1 MAYELRFH
9 VIQVVL
15 VSLPLMVY
23 SGRPADTSAKQLQF
37 PEDCGFSTD
46 LSAYVDTPLPTK
58 PFVPSS
64 SSGTSILSSN
74 KSSNSERHWLS
85 GRGGSTTVAMAYEL
99 RFHVIQVVLVSL
111 PVMVYSG
118 RLAGTFAK
126 QLQFPEDCGFST
138 DLSAYVDTPVPTKPF
153 VPSSS
158 SGTSILSSNK
168 GGNSE
173 RHWFSGRGCS
183 TTVAMAYELRF
194 HVIQAV
200 LV

>member
-1 MAYELRFH
+1 
-9 VIQVVL
+9 
-15 VSLPLMVY
+15 MVY

-58 PFVPSS
+58 PFVPSL

-99 RFHVIQVVLVSL
+99 RFHVIQVLLVSL
-111 PVMVYSG
+111 PLMVYSG
-118 RLAGTFAK
+118 RPAGTFAK

-138 DLSAYVDTPVPTKPF
+138 DLSAYVDTRVPTKPF
-153 VPSSS
+153 VPLSS

-173 RHWFSGRGCS
+173 RH
-183 TTVAMAYELRF
+183 
-194 HVIQAV
+194 
-200 LV
+200 